1 MLLQQM
7 GLSEDEQLELALE
20 LSLQGIYSMDAKSQQ
35 LFKTPYT
42 ASTSTHYNSPYKD
55 L

>member
-42 ASTSTHYNSPYKD
+42 ASINQFFY
-55 L
+55 LL